1 MTTNEPIGRAGIPRT
16 TYAWRTGGASET
28 GHATH
33 RESDTRRFAM
43 SEVDEAGSAADGRR
57 LAEGC
62 SFGYIRGL
70 VQATR

>member
-16 TYAWRTGGASET
+16 TYAWRTGGP
-28 GHATH
+28 
-33 RESDTRRFAM
+33 SDGM
-43 SEVDEAGSAADGRR
+43 R